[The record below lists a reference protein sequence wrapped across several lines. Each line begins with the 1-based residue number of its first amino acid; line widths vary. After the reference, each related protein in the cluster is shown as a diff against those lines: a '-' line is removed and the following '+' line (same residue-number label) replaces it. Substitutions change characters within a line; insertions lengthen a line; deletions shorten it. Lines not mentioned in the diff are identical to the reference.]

1 MGRRK
6 YWNNTIGE
14 RAKQVRNA
22 LGLTQIEFVE
32 KLHKLGLTSSQS
44 VISSIEK
51 NNRKPD
57 LEYLIILAKEFDV
70 DLNWFVAGYTD
81 EEKMTRN
88 LENMFSEIHVDYML
102 EHMSANKK
110 KLCIELIKELY
121 KGNSKTI

>member
-57 LEYLIILAKEFDV
+57 LEYLIVLAKEFDV

-88 LENMFSEIHVDYML
+88 LENMFWTSI
-102 EHMSANKK
+102 
-110 KLCIELIKELY
+110 I
-121 KGNSKTI
+121 